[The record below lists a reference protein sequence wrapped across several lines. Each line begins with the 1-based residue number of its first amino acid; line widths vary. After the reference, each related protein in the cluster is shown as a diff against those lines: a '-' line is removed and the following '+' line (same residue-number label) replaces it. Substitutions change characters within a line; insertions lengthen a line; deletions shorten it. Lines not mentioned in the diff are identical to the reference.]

1 MPGRKKIDME
11 TIDLN
16 SLDSAI
22 KLLLKEPNQVN
33 LTVFTDTIQTLADE
47 YKTDSFFQRK
57 IERALDNLLS
67 LYVET
72 ENILC
77 YEAILKTVDVLEE
90 KRIENKII
98 SEIKQMIKKPSKQHL
113 DLIRLFLSKSQN
125 PSKTKKNV
133 MIRAV
138 RKPVKKIYR
147 LLHIEGLQAY
157 SESIKNYEKY
167 GYTKN
172 TILTWN
178 RLKKK
183 DYAKHSD
190 VDKSLLKWA
199 HNHGYLYD
207 RVEQYG
213 LNENN
218 VEDFV
223 SDLDY
228 ILLSPINNSYVK
240 WIEDIPSLRYV
251 FVPLKKYFPDSYYH
265 VIKRDGKVLFIPMP
279 DCPNNYHGN
288 DVQEVLRLL
297 KEKGK
302 LIFRPAQYAFGY
314 SIYQFRYE
322 NDAIYLGNRVL
333 SDEDVSTILTSQ
345 KRFYVVQ
352 EYTKMIPEIQ
362 EIDGKKV
369 NELRTIVINEKVFN
383 PLFADTQLCFADGS
397 FSNVNI
403 ENGKVGNIAIPG
415 WESIKKELLEVV
427 SFIPQL
433 EYYAIYYK
441 ITSQGISIQSIN
453 PHPVL
458 AESNIP
464 SRELIDFLQRKL
476 LDRRAKER
484 KLFSFRNLKRFAWRS
499 YKKLFCP
506 PGYRD
511 FMLRQYM
518 KGIIDDFLH
527 FKNTSIKQKLWSYK
541 RGYYSFRIDQYGLN
555 DKNWKDFLS
564 DRDYNWLCPINN
576 VYQKWIDDKMTYRH
590 VIEPF
595 NYVAPRYYYHIM
607 NRDGE
612 QYAIRMIDCPEK
624 YPSTFEGIVDLLK
637 DVGALAVKQSAGE
650 HGDGFF
656 KLSYKNG
663 KYFINHDE
671 VSRNDVIDKLTNLS
685 CFYNVTEFLT
695 MHDDLRHIYPGSVN
709 TIRVMVL
716 NPTGCE
722 PFIAN
727 AYMRI
732 GTGSTKMTDNIGYG
746 GVFAKVDLETGK
758 YYGAER
764 LQNHII
770 LPCPNHPDTNV
781 FIEGYLPE
789 WENVKKYLLDIC
801 RYFGQ
806 LEYLGFDVAISN
818 EGVRILE
825 INKYQDL
832 HRCAFYG
839 EEIQNFYK
847 QKIEGK
853 KQRLNLK

>member
-1 MPGRKKIDME
+1 MASM
-11 TIDLN
+11 DLN
-16 SLDSAI
+16 SLDIAI
-22 KLLLKEPNQVN
+22 ELLLKEPNQMN
-33 LTVFTDTIQTLADE
+33 SNTFINSIQILGEE

-57 IERALDNLLS
+57 IE
-67 LYVET
+67 
-72 ENILC
+72 NILESLISHYTETKSELH
-77 YEAILKTVDVLEE
+77 YEAILKIVDILDD
-90 KRIENKII
+90 KRIESKII
-98 SEIKQMIKKPSKQHL
+98 SEIKQMIKNPSKQHM
-113 DLIRLFLSKSQN
+113 DMIRLFLSKCEN
-125 PSKTKKNV
+125 PSETKKNIIFRV
-133 MIRAV
+133 V
-138 RKPVKKIYR
+138 RKPVKKVYR
-147 LLHIEGLQAY
+147 TLHIEGLQAY
-157 SESIKNYEKY
+157 SGSIKNYKKY

-183 DYAKHSD
+183 DYVKHSD
-190 VDKSLLKWA
+190 IDKSLIKWA
-199 HNHGYLYD
+199 HNHGYLYN

-213 LNENN
+213 LNESN
-218 VEDFV
+218 VGDFI

-265 VIKRDGKVLFIPMP
+265 VINRDGKVLFVPMP
-279 DCPNNYHGN
+279 DCPENYHGN
-288 DVQEVLRLL
+288 DANEVLRLL

-302 LIFRPAQYAFGY
+302 LVFRPAQYASGY

-322 NDAIYLGNRVL
+322 NDTIYLSNRVL
-333 SDEDVSTILTSQ
+333 SEEEVIAILTSQ

-352 EYTKMIPEIQ
+352 AYVEMVPGLKLFE
-362 EIDGKKV
+362 EKKV
-369 NELRTIVINEKVFN
+369 SELRTIIINEKVFN
-383 PLFADTQLCFADGS
+383 PLIADTQLCLNDGS
-397 FSNVNI
+397 FSGVNV
-403 ENGKVGNIAIPG
+403 ENGKAGNITIPK
-415 WESIKKELLEVV
+415 WEIVKKQLLEVV

-441 ITSQGISIQSIN
+441 VTDQGISIQSIN
-453 PHPVL
+453 PHPAL
-458 AESNIP
+458 ADMGVP
-464 SRELIDFLQRKL
+464 SKELTGFLQRKL

-484 KLFSFRNLKRFAWRS
+484 KTFSAKRIKNFMWKS
-499 YKKLFCP
+499 YKKIFCP

-511 FMLRQYM
+511 FMLKQYM
-518 KGIIDDFLH
+518 RGIIDDFLH

-555 DKNWKDFLS
+555 EDNWRDFLS

-595 NYVAPRYYYHIM
+595 NYVAPKYYYHIM

-637 DVGALAVKQSAGE
+637 DAGALAVKQSAGE

-656 KLSYKNG
+656 KLSYKDG

-671 VSRNDVIDKLTNLS
+671 VARDDVIDKLTHLS

-695 MHDDLRHIYPGSVN
+695 MHDGLRHIYPGSVN

-770 LPCPNHPDTNV
+770 VPCPNHPDTNV